1 MAIKVVTI
9 DFWNTIF
16 DSSNGQMRNYIR
28 NQEIRKAMKKIGFEP
43 TDHQINDAVRAA
55 WGHFNRLWTEE
66 MRTPMPIESVEFI
79 WNYFSLS
86 YDKEIINEVVRS
98 FETAILKYP
107 PNLVQDA
114 SYAISKLSE
123 DFQIGLISDT
133 GFTPG
138 SVLQELM
145 KQKNIFQ
152 YFKSFSFSD
161 ETGVS
166 KPHPK
171 AYEKVLSELNCNP
184 EEALHIGD
192 IEDTDIKGAKNLGM
206 KAVLFL
212 GDPTANQTT
221 HTKQHSKADAIAH
234 SWNEALIYIRRL
246 STQIF

>member
-1 MAIKVVTI
+1 MAIKLITI

-28 NQEIRKAMKKIGFEP
+28 NQEIRRAMQKIEFEP
-43 TDHQINDAVRAA
+43 NDHDINEAIRAA
-55 WGHFNRLWTEE
+55 WGHFNRLWTEQ
-66 MRTPMPIESVEFI
+66 MRTPTPIESVEFI
-79 WNYFSLS
+79 WNYFSLP
-86 YDKEIINEVVRS
+86 YNNEIIDEVVKS

-114 SYAISKLSE
+114 GWAISKLSE
-123 DFQIGLISDT
+123 EFEIGLISDT

-145 KQKNIFQ
+145 KQKNILS

-171 AYEKVLSELNCNP
+171 AYYKVLNELNYRP
-184 EEALHIGD
+184 EDSLHIGD

-206 KAVLFL
+206 QAILFL
-212 GDPTANQTT
+212 GDPTANHAM
-221 HTKQHSKADAIAH
+221 HTKKHTKADAIANN
-234 SWNEALIYIRRL
+234 WNEALIFIRKI
-246 STQIF
+246 SSQIF